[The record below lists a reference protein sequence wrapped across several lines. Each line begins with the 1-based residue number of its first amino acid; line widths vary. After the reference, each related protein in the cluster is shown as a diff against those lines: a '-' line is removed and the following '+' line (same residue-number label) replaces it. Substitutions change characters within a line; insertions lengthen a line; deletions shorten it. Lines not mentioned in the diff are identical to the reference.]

1 MRERGSESVRETVFH
16 LSAFA
21 TTEMLESFAR
31 LVGMAGLLLGIEGL
45 KSGCC
50 GDATVH
56 LSLLLGQTV
65 YSPKPYKAPESH
77 KTRDYEH

>member
-1 MRERGSESVRETVFH
+1 MRERGSERVRETVFH

-21 TTEMLESFAR
+21 TTAMLESFAR
-31 LVGMAGLLLGIEGL
+31 LVGMAGLLLGREGL

-56 LSLLLGQTV
+56 LCLLLGQPV
-65 YSPKPYKAPESH
+65 YSPKPHKAPESH
-77 KTRDYEH
+77 STRDYEH